1 MSDTPSNRTP
11 GSLSEVG
18 TLTRVVVKD
27 ARHAFVSE
35 AAIAAQWR
43 TLGFTAPPDFA
54 RAVDESERFIELVAS
69 AGCQVDRLPARPE
82 TSLDSIYVRDASL
95 VCDRGVILCAMGK
108 PARAAEPAA
117 QAASLREWGVPVA
130 GVIEPPGAIEGGDV
144 VWLDSRHVV
153 AGRGYRTNDEGIR
166 QFRALLG
173 DTIDTFTVVPLP
185 HWRGAGDVFHLMSM
199 ISPIDR
205 DLLLVY
211 ARLLPVS
218 FRELLLER
226 GYELVDVPDEE
237 FESTGTNV
245 LALAPRRCLMVN
257 GNPRTRALLERTGA
271 DVQIY
276 EGNEISHKG
285 GGGPTC
291 LTRPL
296 SRLEP

>member
-1 MSDTPSNRTP
+1 
-11 GSLSEVG
+11 
-18 TLTRVVVKD
+18 
-27 ARHAFVSE
+27 
-35 AAIAAQWR
+35 
-43 TLGFTAPPDFA
+43 
-54 RAVDESERFIELVAS
+54 
-69 AGCQVDRLPARPE
+69 
-82 TSLDSIYVRDASL
+82 
-95 VCDRGVILCAMGK
+95 
-108 PARAAEPAA
+108 
-117 QAASLREWGVPVA
+117 
-130 GVIEPPGAIEGGDV
+130 
-144 VWLDSRHVV
+144 
-153 AGRGYRTNDEGIR
+153 
-166 QFRALLG
+166 
-173 DTIDTFTVVPLP
+173 
-185 HWRGAGDVFHLMSM
+185 
-199 ISPIDR
+199 
-205 DLLLVY
+205 VY

-296 SRLEP
+296 SRLDP